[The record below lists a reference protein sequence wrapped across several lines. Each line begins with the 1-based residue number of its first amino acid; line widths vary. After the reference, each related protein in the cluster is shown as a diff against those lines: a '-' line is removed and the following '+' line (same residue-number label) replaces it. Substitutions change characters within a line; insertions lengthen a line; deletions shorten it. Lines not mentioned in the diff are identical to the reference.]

1 MDIKEHKKQFLDKP
15 TDNKIDIYVEQNLKI
30 NEQRSESKLWR
41 KTVIDIVLKKGLL
54 SSLINTPADEFQQ
67 ENKITQ

>member
-30 NEQRSESKLWR
+30 NEQRSESKL
-41 KTVIDIVLKKGLL
+41 
-54 SSLINTPADEFQQ
+54 
-67 ENKITQ
+67 